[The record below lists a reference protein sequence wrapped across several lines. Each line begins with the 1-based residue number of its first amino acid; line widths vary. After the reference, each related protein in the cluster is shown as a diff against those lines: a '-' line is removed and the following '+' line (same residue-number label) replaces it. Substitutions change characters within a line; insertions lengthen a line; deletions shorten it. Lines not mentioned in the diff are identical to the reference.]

1 MKRSLVAV
9 ACLLTFGALVSA
21 QSLVEVA
28 KKEKERRKKLAAEEN
43 HSYSERDLKSNGL
56 RAAPP
61 ASPAKQ
67 GEASAGDDNAAAGTA
82 DPNAASAQ
90 EQDPAQTEAY
100 WHDKVSAI
108 DKRIQDLE
116 TRLKSPAMTANT
128 RGAADREKAEKDL
141 AQARGE
147 RDALVDEARRKG
159 VPPGWLR

>member
-28 KKEKERRKKLAAEEN
+28 KKEKQRRKKVATEEN
-43 HSYSERDLKSNGL
+43 HSYSEQDLKSNGL
-56 RAAPP
+56 RTAPP
-61 ASPAKQ
+61 ASPTKQ
-67 GEASAGDDNAAAGTA
+67 GEANGGDDTAVAGPG
-82 DPNAASAQ
+82 DPNATSAQ
-90 EQDPAQTEAY
+90 QDPTQTEAY

-108 DKRIQDLE
+108 DKKIQDLE

-141 AQARGE
+141 AQAHAE
-147 RDALVDEARRKG
+147 RDSLVDEARRKG